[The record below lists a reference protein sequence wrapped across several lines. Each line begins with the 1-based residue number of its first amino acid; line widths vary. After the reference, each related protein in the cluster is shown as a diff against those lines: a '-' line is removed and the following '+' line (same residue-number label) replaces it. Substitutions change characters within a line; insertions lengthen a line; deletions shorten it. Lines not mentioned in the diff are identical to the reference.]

1 MKRFTHAVTLSAMF
15 LSGASALA
23 QEAAPAAVPQTATA
37 APQSNAAPGS
47 TSSGSISTLN
57 GELVPVGDHNRFQYD
72 FKRFNASTNPIGWMI
87 GRYGLSLAY
96 APTNIVAVRGDVSYY
111 NWEGDHGVD
120 VALAAP
126 IYFRKMYSGFF
137 LEPALTFKALSS
149 DFNGGT
155 ESATVVGPQ
164 MSAGW
169 HWYWDSGLNVQLSL
183 GIGRNW
189 NSNDSDAFD
198 ARYNEIFPTG
208 ALRFGYAF

>member
-37 APQSNAAPGS
+37 APQSNTS
-47 TSSGSISTLN
+47 TSNISTMN
-57 GELVPVGDHNRFQYD
+57 GELVPVGEHNRYQYD

-87 GRYGLSLAY
+87 GRYGVSLAY
-96 APTNIVAVRGDVSYY
+96 APTKIVAVRGDVSYY
-111 NWEGDHGVD
+111 NWDGDHGFD
-120 VALAAP
+120 VGVAAP

-137 LEPALTFKALSS
+137 LEPALTFKALST
-149 DFNGGT
+149 DFNGST
-155 ESATVVGPQ
+155 ENATVVGPQ

-169 HWYWDSGLNVQLSL
+169 HWYWDSGLNLQLSL

-189 NSNDSDAFD
+189 NSNDSEAFGGSL
-198 ARYNEIFPTG
+198 NKVFPTG